1 MDQLQLASGAAASV
15 ADQNEDR
22 GSCSCIEGN
31 PCVEPLCCKDW
42 ANRFQVAARIRG
54 EMGRFALPPG
64 VIDTLN
70 TDMATGGYKTEKQ
83 NY

>member
-31 PCVEPLCCKDW
+31 PCQSQYTCKDW
-42 ANRFQVAARIRG
+42 AHRFEIAKLV
-54 EMGRFALPPG
+54 M
-64 VIDTLN
+64 
-70 TDMATGGYKTEKQ
+70 EKK
-83 NY
+83 NGHG